1 MLPVHWDQSDIYEIT
16 INGFASQ
23 KNKQNKKRNYRSPL
37 WETFLSLEAEVGMFT
52 KLST

>member
-23 KNKQNKKRNYRSPL
+23 KNKQNKKRNFKFSAIGNPPQYYSRS
-37 WETFLSLEAEVGMFT
+37 
-52 KLST
+52 